1 MRDFMIFLENYSV
14 KMTAEKAYEY
24 EYDNSLV
31 FEKDGKRVAE
41 FNIDKICGYAQ
52 VEIKESEKN

>member
-14 KMTAEKAYEY
+14 KVTAEKAYEY
-24 EYDNSLV
+24 ECDNSLV
-31 FEKDGKRVAE
+31 FKKDGKRVAE

-52 VEIKESEKN
+52 VERNDE